1 MSHTV
6 LGILAIVAGAV
17 FCFRGYLALRS
28 VIGVWGA
35 FVGFGLGAA
44 LVALLTGEPPLAGL
58 LGWVGAIVGALLL
71 GGLAYTFYAVA
82 VILTMGSVGYALGS
96 GAAALF
102 TATPWVVVVAGLV
115 GAAILVVIALAANM
129 PALLLILVAAV
140 GGASAIVAG
149 IALLMGVLPL
159 SGAEP
164 DTLAQA
170 LSEHWWLN
178 VAYLVLL
185 VVGIV
190 TQLRHRSTADLRA
203 SYR

>member
-1 MSHTV
+1 MTAVAPGARVRPASPMARVASYLIDLAAVAATGAIGLGLTRSWVIFAVVVFEAAVVFTLTRAATGLTLGALATRTIAHTFATAHAPG
-6 LGILAIVAGAV
+6 LH
-17 FCFRGYLALRS
+17 RQSLRS
-28 VIGVWGA
+28 
-35 FVGFGLGAA
+35 
-44 LVALLTGEPPLAGL
+44 
-58 LGWVGAIVGALLL
+58 
-71 GGLAYTFYAVA
+71 
-82 VILTMGSVGYALGS
+82 
-96 GAAALF
+96 
-102 TATPWVVVVAGLV
+102 
-115 GAAILVVIALAANM
+115 
-129 PALLLILVAAV
+129 
-140 GGASAIVAG
+140 
-149 IALLMGVLPL
+149 LLMGVLPL

>member
-1 MSHTV
+1 MV
-6 LGILAIVAGAV
+6 D
-17 FCFRGYLALRS
+17 
-28 VIGVWGA
+28 
-35 FVGFGLGAA
+35 AA
-44 LVALLTGEPPLAGL
+44 
-58 LGWVGAIVGALLL
+58 
-71 GGLAYTFYAVA
+71 
-82 VILTMGSVGYALGS
+82 S
-96 GAAALF
+96 
-102 TATPWVVVVAGLV
+102 
-115 GAAILVVIALAANM
+115 ANM

-149 IALLMGVLPL
+149 IALLMGVVLPL

-203 SYR
+203 SYRQSAARRVTRR

>member
-1 MSHTV
+1 MFDR
-6 LGILAIVAGAV
+6 L
-17 FCFRGYLALRS
+17 
-28 VIGVWGA
+28 
-35 FVGFGLGAA
+35 
-44 LVALLTGEPPLAGL
+44 LLTRDVAAQPAAQQAPFGVVVGEPKGGQVGL
-58 LGWVGAIVGALLL
+58 
-71 GGLAYTFYAVA
+71 F
-82 VILTMGSVGYALGS
+82 
-96 GAAALF
+96 
-102 TATPWVVVVAGLV
+102 GLV

>member
-1 MSHTV
+1 MSQTV

-115 GAAILVVIALAANM
+115 GAAILV
-129 PALLLILVAAV
+129 AAV